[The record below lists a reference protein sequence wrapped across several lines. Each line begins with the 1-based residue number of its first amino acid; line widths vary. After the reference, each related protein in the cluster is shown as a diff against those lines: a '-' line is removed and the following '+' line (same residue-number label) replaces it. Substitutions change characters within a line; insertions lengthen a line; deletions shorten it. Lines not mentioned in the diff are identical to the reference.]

1 GIRGKV
7 DANGI
12 EGDLELQSIDG
23 ETVDAIA
30 YKGQVTAREV
40 RSPVVRLRAVSGT
53 IIYVG
58 PIVVGGRYELTA
70 VDGDIRMTLRPLPF
84 RVVAQAPRGNIVAA
98 DFALDGLQ

>member
-1 GIRGKV
+1 M
-7 DANGI
+7 
-12 EGDLELQSIDG
+12 
-23 ETVDAIA
+23 
-30 YKGQVTAREV
+30 TAREV

-98 DFALDGLQ
+98 DFALDGLQSPNALDASWHGGGASLALRSLNGSIALRQEK